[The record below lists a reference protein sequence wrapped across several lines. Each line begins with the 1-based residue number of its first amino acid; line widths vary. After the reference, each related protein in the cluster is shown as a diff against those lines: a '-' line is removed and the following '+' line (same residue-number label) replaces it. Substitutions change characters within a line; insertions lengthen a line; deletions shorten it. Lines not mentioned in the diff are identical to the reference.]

1 MSHRLK
7 LLWSASA
14 ALILGVIL
22 GITFLERAD
31 SRRGTDAGTQA
42 ERIILITHG
51 QAADPFWNIVRH
63 GAEDAARQLG
73 VRVEYRAPETFDMIR
88 MAELISSAANQ
99 RPAGIIV
106 SIPDSS
112 ALGGAIRGAV
122 RAGIPLVSINSGA
135 DVASE
140 LGSLVHIGQNEYETG
155 KRLGER
161 LREDGAHK
169 ILCVNQEVG
178 NTALDDR
185 CRGVQDGFGTGV
197 AVLPT
202 SIDPQEVKSK
212 IAGALSGDPAID
224 AVVTLSAPLIGEPA
238 VEAARHARRPIKV
251 ATFDLSPGFLDAI
264 RRGEATY
271 AMDQQAYLQGYLS
284 TIVLTNRI
292 RYGLLPANR
301 LIESGP
307 NFVTRAEAADVL
319 VLSRQA
325 IR

>member
-7 LLWSASA
+7 LLWSVSA

-22 GITFLERAD
+22 GITLLQRAPL
-31 SRRGTDAGTQA
+31 RANERGTRA
-42 ERIILITHG
+42 EQIVLITHG

-73 VRVEYRAPETFDMIR
+73 VRLEYRAPETFDMIR
-88 MAELISSAANQ
+88 MAEMIKSAAVQ

-112 ALGGAIRGAV
+112 ALGEAISSAV
-122 RAGIPLVSINSGA
+122 RAGIPVVSINSGSEA
-135 DVASE
+135 AAE
-140 LGSLVHIGQNEYETG
+140 LGSLIHVGQDEYQSG

-161 LREDGAHK
+161 LRSDGARK

-178 NTALDDR
+178 NTALDAR
-185 CRGVQDGFGTGV
+185 CKGVGDGFGAPV

-212 IAGALSGDPAID
+212 IAGALSGDAGID
-224 AVVTLSAPLIGEPA
+224 AIVTLSAPLIGEPA
-238 VEAARHARRPIKV
+238 VDAVRATGRPLRI
-251 ATFDLSPGFLDAI
+251 ASFDLSAGFLEAV
-264 RRGEATY
+264 RRGHATY
-271 AMDQQAYLQGYLS
+271 AMDQQPYLQGYLS
-284 TIVLTNRI
+284 TVVLTNRI
-292 RYGLLPANR
+292 RYGLMPANR
-301 LIESGP
+301 LLESGP
-307 NFVTRAEAADVL
+307 NIVGQADAAKAIA
-319 VLSRQA
+319 LSRQA

>member
-1 MSHRLK
+1 MSHRLR

-14 ALILGVIL
+14 ALILGVLL
-22 GITFLERAD
+22 GITLLQRAPTRV
-31 SRRGTDAGTQA
+31 SEGGAGG

-73 VRVEYRAPETFDMIR
+73 VSVEYRAPETFDMIR
-88 MAELISSAANQ
+88 MAELISSATNQ

-112 ALGGAIRGAV
+112 ALSEAIRNAV
-122 RAGIPLVSINSGA
+122 RAGIPLVSINSGSDAAA
-135 DVASE
+135 D
-140 LGSLVHIGQNEYETG
+140 LGAMIHVGQDEYETG
-155 KRLGER
+155 RRLGER
-161 LREDGAHK
+161 LRSDGARR

-178 NTALDDR
+178 NTALDAR
-185 CRGVQDGFGTGV
+185 CKGVEDGFGAAI
-197 AVLPT
+197 AVLPS

-238 VEAARHARRPIKV
+238 VEAARKAGRPVKV
-251 ATFDLSPGFLDAI
+251 ASFDLSPGFLDAV

-271 AMDQQAYLQGYLS
+271 AMDQQPYLQGYLS
-284 TIVLTNRI
+284 TVVLTNRI
-292 RYGLLPANR
+292 RYGLVPANR

-307 NFVTRAEAADVL
+307 NFITKAEAANVL
-319 VLSRQA
+319 ALSRQA

>member
-14 ALILGVIL
+14 ALILGVLL
-22 GITFLERAD
+22 GITLLQRAPTRA
-31 SRRGTDAGTQA
+31 SEGGAGE

-73 VRVEYRAPETFDMIR
+73 VSIEYRAPETFDMIR
-88 MAELISSAANQ
+88 MAELISSATNQ

-112 ALGGAIRGAV
+112 ALSEAIRNAV
-122 RAGIPLVSINSGA
+122 RDGIPLVSINSGSDAAA
-135 DVASE
+135 D
-140 LGSLVHIGQNEYETG
+140 LGAMIHVGQDEYETG
-155 KRLGER
+155 RQLGER
-161 LREDGAHK
+161 LRSDGARR

-178 NTALDDR
+178 NTALDAR
-185 CRGVQDGFGTGV
+185 CKGVEDGFGAAI
-197 AVLPT
+197 AVLPS

-238 VEAARHARRPIKV
+238 VEAARNAGRPVKV
-251 ATFDLSPGFLDAI
+251 ASFDLSPGFLDAV

-271 AMDQQAYLQGYLS
+271 AMDQQPYLQGYLS
-284 TIVLTNRI
+284 TVVLINRI
-292 RYGLLPANR
+292 RYGLVPANR

-307 NFVTRAEAADVL
+307 NFVTKVEAANVL
-319 VLSRQA
+319 ALSRQA

>member
-14 ALILGVIL
+14 ALILGVLL
-22 GITFLERAD
+22 GITLLQRAPTRA
-31 SRRGTDAGTQA
+31 SEGGAGG
-42 ERIILITHG
+42 ERIVLITHG

-73 VRVEYRAPETFDMIR
+73 VSVEYRAPETFDMIR
-88 MAELISSAANQ
+88 MAELISSATNQ

-112 ALGGAIRGAV
+112 ALSEAIRHAV
-122 RAGIPLVSINSGA
+122 SAGIPLVSINSGSDAAA
-135 DVASE
+135 D
-140 LGSLVHIGQNEYETG
+140 LGAMIHVGQDEYETG
-155 KRLGER
+155 RRLGER
-161 LREDGAHK
+161 LRDDGARR

-178 NTALDDR
+178 NTALDAR
-185 CRGVQDGFGTGV
+185 CKGVEDGFGAAI

-238 VEAARHARRPIKV
+238 VEAARNAGRPVKV
-251 ATFDLSPGFLDAI
+251 ASFDLSPGFLDAV

-271 AMDQQAYLQGYLS
+271 AMDQQPYLQGYLS
-284 TIVLTNRI
+284 TVVLTNRI
-292 RYGLLPANR
+292 RYGLVPANR

-307 NFVTRAEAADVL
+307 NFVTKAEAANVL
-319 VLSRQA
+319 ALSRQA

>member
-1 MSHRLK
+1 MSHRLR

-14 ALILGVIL
+14 ALILGVLL
-22 GITFLERAD
+22 GITLLQRAPTRV
-31 SRRGTDAGTQA
+31 SEGGAGG

-73 VRVEYRAPETFDMIR
+73 VSVEYRAPETFDMIR
-88 MAELISSAANQ
+88 MAELISSATNQ

-112 ALGGAIRGAV
+112 ALSEAIRNAV
-122 RAGIPLVSINSGA
+122 RAGIPLVSINSGSDAAA
-135 DVASE
+135 D
-140 LGSLVHIGQNEYETG
+140 LGAMIHVGQDEYETG
-155 KRLGER
+155 RRLGER
-161 LREDGAHK
+161 LRSDGARR

-178 NTALDDR
+178 NTALDAR
-185 CRGVQDGFGTGV
+185 CKGVEDGFGAAI

-238 VEAARHARRPIKV
+238 VEAARNAGHPVKV
-251 ATFDLSPGFLDAI
+251 ASFDLSPGFLDAV

-271 AMDQQAYLQGYLS
+271 AMDQQPYLQGYLS
-284 TIVLTNRI
+284 TVVLTNRI
-292 RYGLLPANR
+292 RYGLVPANR

-307 NFVTRAEAADVL
+307 NFVTKAEAANVL
-319 VLSRQA
+319 ALSRQA

>member
-7 LLWSASA
+7 LLWLASA

-22 GITFLERAD
+22 GITMLQRAAPTGA
-31 SRRGTDAGTQA
+31 SDAGTGG
-42 ERIILITHG
+42 ERIVLITHG

-73 VRVEYRAPETFDMIR
+73 VSVEYRAPETFDMIR
-88 MAELISSAANQ
+88 MAEMISSATNQ

-106 SIPDSS
+106 SIPDAS
-112 ALGGAIRGAV
+112 ALGEAIRGAV
-122 RAGIPLVSINSGA
+122 RAGIPVVSINSGS
-135 DVASE
+135 DVAAT
-140 LGSLVHIGQNEYETG
+140 LGSLLHVGQDEYESG

-161 LREDGAHK
+161 LRSDGARK

-178 NTALDDR
+178 NAALDAR
-185 CRGVQDGFGTGV
+185 CKGVEDGFGASV

-202 SIDPQEVKSK
+202 SIDPQEVRSK
-212 IAGALSGDPAID
+212 IAGALAGDPSVDTI
-224 AVVTLSAPLIGEPA
+224 VTLSAPLIGEPA
-238 VEAARHARRPIKV
+238 TEVVRGVGRPIKV
-251 ATFDLSPGFLDAI
+251 ASFDLSPRFLDAI
-264 RRGEATY
+264 RVGHATY
-271 AMDQQAYLQGYLS
+271 ALDQQPYLQGYLS
-284 TIVLTNRI
+284 TVMLANRI

-307 NFVTRAEAADVL
+307 NIVGQSEAAKAL
-319 VLSRQA
+319 ALSRQA

>member
-1 MSHRLK
+1 MSHRLR

-14 ALILGVIL
+14 ALILGVLL
-22 GITFLERAD
+22 GITLLQRAPTRV
-31 SRRGTDAGTQA
+31 SEGGAGG

-73 VRVEYRAPETFDMIR
+73 VSVEYRAPETFDMIR
-88 MAELISSAANQ
+88 MAELISSATNQ

-112 ALGGAIRGAV
+112 ALSEAIRNAV
-122 RAGIPLVSINSGA
+122 RAGIPLVSINSGSDAAA
-135 DVASE
+135 D
-140 LGSLVHIGQNEYETG
+140 LGAMIHVGQDEYETG
-155 KRLGER
+155 RRLGER
-161 LREDGAHK
+161 LRSDGARR

-178 NTALDDR
+178 NTALDAR
-185 CRGVQDGFGTGV
+185 CKGVEDGFGAAI
-197 AVLPT
+197 AVLPS

-238 VEAARHARRPIKV
+238 VEAARNAGRPVKV
-251 ATFDLSPGFLDAI
+251 ASFDLSPGFLDAV

-271 AMDQQAYLQGYLS
+271 AMDQQPYLQGYLS
-284 TIVLTNRI
+284 TVVLTNRI
-292 RYGLLPANR
+292 RYGLVPANR

-307 NFVTRAEAADVL
+307 NFITKAEAANVL
-319 VLSRQA
+319 ALSRQA